1 MGLAKLLIIW
11 GLTLMGAFH
20 MYKMFAEQ
28 KSKMTWMYEK
38 PRYHE
43 IKVAESGL
51 RNSYGLYF
59 YGEGEYFKNEI
70 AKGFRDS
77 AAWPVLFVPGSGGSY
92 KQCRSIGSVLY
103 NKWKKAKESPYF
115 HTFAIDLQEE
125 LTGIYGGPLDEQV
138 KFVRKAI
145 QELLEFYPADAKLTI
160 VGHSMGGMVAKA
172 VVKQFADRVNFILTL
187 GSPHA
192 YPVISDRI
200 LKKFTA
206 EHWNEIINV
215 PCYSVVGGFR
225 DVQVRSALSF
235 DAECT
240 FVRGESV
247 PGTWVSQ
254 DHQSLVWDNGLVLAT
269 ARSIYDARKYTDKID
284 HILDYH
290 WTEKTNTTHQY
301 SELKF
306 EDATELAEFPF
317 SDSQLTVGNFELP
330 IDKDGT
336 LVIYGDTHRIE
347 LNGETSNA
355 FMISDNVFFS
365 QTSLSSDS
373 SGLIQTSGEASYS
386 IISEKNTLVVPY
398 VISGLFKWIPG
409 VSTKIMEL
417 NGGSIIDLEGLLMTY
432 QVFDVSTD
440 AESILILRENEKIT
454 IIKENEMTVSL
465 TQATKESTAQLM
477 VLPSLTGKNDVKLTL
492 SVNIFAVFDI
502 LFREYWTV
510 IGMSFIKISLTTKT
524 LNTQFLLL
532 SFKQPSWRRLSSEE
546 SRRLGFS
553 GKYFFSSPS
562 RIISVR
568 FSQSATER
576 LQSHGLSGLFQQSN
590 KLFFLD
596 RKCIK
601 NACRSIK
608 LLMILSDSKFAPD
621 SEVLDS
627 RSLFHP
633 LVCIIC
639 FIFAGVFLETLAFCA
654 YALLRLAALLLGRI
668 LDLFHMLFSVK
679 LFILAC
685 SAVLLKINGATA
697 LIPIIL
703 ASFFDLAYFGITNK
717 IK

>member
-38 PRYHE
+38 PQYHE

-206 EHWNEIINV
+206 KHWNEKINV

-432 QVFDVSTD
+432 QVFDVST
-440 AESILILRENEKIT
+440 
-454 IIKENEMTVSL
+454 
-465 TQATKESTAQLM
+465 
-477 VLPSLTGKNDVKLTL
+477 GKK
-492 SVNIFAVFDI
+492 
-502 LFREYWTV
+502 
-510 IGMSFIKISLTTKT
+510 
-524 LNTQFLLL
+524 
-532 SFKQPSWRRLSSEE
+532 SFK
-546 SRRLGFS
+546 
-553 GKYFFSSPS
+553 K
-562 RIISVR
+562 
-568 FSQSATER
+568 
-576 LQSHGLSGLFQQSN
+576 
-590 KLFFLD
+590 
-596 RKCIK
+596 
-601 NACRSIK
+601 
-608 LLMILSDSKFAPD
+608 KF
-621 SEVLDS
+621 
-627 RSLFHP
+627 
-633 LVCIIC
+633 
-639 FIFAGVFLETLAFCA
+639 FIF
-654 YALLRLAALLLGRI
+654 
-668 LDLFHMLFSVK
+668 
-679 LFILAC
+679 
-685 SAVLLKINGATA
+685 
-697 LIPIIL
+697 
-703 ASFFDLAYFGITNK
+703 
-717 IK
+717 